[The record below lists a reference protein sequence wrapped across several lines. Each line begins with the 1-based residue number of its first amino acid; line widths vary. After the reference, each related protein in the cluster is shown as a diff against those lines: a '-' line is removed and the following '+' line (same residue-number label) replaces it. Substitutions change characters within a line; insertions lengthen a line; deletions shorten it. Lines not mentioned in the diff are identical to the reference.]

1 MGVQVPPRALNTR
14 KRPVSGRIA
23 YSTSATGGRAR
34 GRLRLFVLAATAL
47 VIALIAWRVCAAGV
61 SDIGAYID
69 SVRPVVQKSNEL
81 GTQVRSLQGEVSAL
95 SREILDKRMSDWEAK
110 AREYEAEALA
120 IKPRAGAEGVAAYL
134 VTALHARAVGFG
146 GFRAAMTS
154 AVEGAGNEQASGA
167 LAQAVADFS
176 TGDKVYGYFASDARV
191 KLDERGESKIEVP
204 ESVYL
209 RDAGDLARDP
219 AKYVKLIQSQ
229 PRLAPIHDLAIV
241 QLSTKPAAAGRA
253 KDIDLLPGSS
263 SFTVQVSISNDGNL
277 PEQNVVVKV
286 RLSSEGNPD
295 PQTGEQKVSVLEPG
309 GKKALTFTG
318 LNPEKGEVR
327 NTLVAEVDPI
337 EGEKNTG
344 NNRKE
349 YIFAMR

>member
-1 MGVQVPPRALNTR
+1 M
-14 KRPVSGRIA
+14 SGRIA
-23 YSTSATGGRAR
+23 YSTSATRNRTR
-34 GRLRLFVLAATAL
+34 GHLRLVVFAATAL

-81 GTQVRSLQGEVSAL
+81 GTQLRSLQGEVSAL
-95 SREILDKRMSDWEAK
+95 SREILDKRLNDWESK

-120 IKPRAGAEGVAAYL
+120 IRPRAGAEGVAAYL
-134 VTALHARAVGFG
+134 VTALHARAVGFYN
-146 GFRAAMTS
+146 FKAAMMS
-154 AVEGAGNEQASGA
+154 AVEGAGHEQASSA
-167 LAQAVADFS
+167 IAKAVADFS
-176 TGDKVYGYFASDARV
+176 TGDKVYGYFATDARS
-191 KLDERGESKIEVP
+191 KLDERGETKIEVP

-209 RDAGDLARDP
+209 REAGDLEKDP

-241 QLSTKPAAAGRA
+241 QLSTKPAAAGRS

-263 SFTVQVSISNDGNL
+263 SFMVQVSIANDGNL
-277 PEQNVVVKV
+277 PEQNIVVKL
-286 RLSSEGNPD
+286 RLSSETSAE
-295 PQTGEQKVSVLEPG
+295 PQIAEQRVSVLEPE
-309 GKKALTFTG
+309 GKKVLSFTG
-318 LNPEKGEVR
+318 LNPEKGEIR
-327 NTLVAEVDPI
+327 NTLVAEVGPA

-349 YIFAMR
+349 YVFAMR